1 MARELTSSECLVLYE
16 ENADFREYV
25 DKYTKKHDI
34 SKEAAFNHVII
45 QSVGKVYQGV
55 QTEREVIINLSN
67 GVTQDI
73 KRMSEEPSVQDAWN
87 K

>member
-1 MARELTSSECLVLYE
+1 MSRELTSSECLVLYE

-25 DKYTKKHDI
+25 DKYTKKHEI

-55 QTEREVIINLSN
+55 QTEQSIIKNLSQ

-73 KRMSEEPSVQDAWN
+73 KRMNEEPSVQEAWD